1 MTLVNGQSTVRRIS
15 APSTEERRPTSGAVQ
30 GTNPVDQFETNPT
43 APRGEAPNVSRGDAS
58 HNGASIIRGD
68 NGQHSTIGSVVGGV
82 KHALDTVKNEFAKP
96 KVDPKTVVQ
105 PGDAMSKNDATAA
118 VIDIYSKAFPG
129 IGFTEGELSKAI
141 AMLQH
146 GTTTVSEMTAKV
158 QEGARLVNDP
168 NAMADQVGYAPS
180 AAPDQHS
187 SLTQKL
193 RMDRLATLMEA
204 GYLPEGKFNIVGGFS
219 FHSFSA
225 MNSSRFVSNYGAQ
238 TGMETRSRTPT
249 TNAARGMT
257 GMTRDMARSLERY
270 KTNAKDGGSDVNGE
284 DDKKNGSTSRGRG
297 TGSTS
302 LGKTLIKGKETNDVN
317 SNSMTFSG
325 ERSTHQVALT
335 SADVSSL
342 REASRDLAT
351 SSGLQMSPVMLDLN
365 HDGRLGTTGV
375 STAKSRIDDDVN
387 ATVDFDLDG
396 DGKKEHVEWMNG
408 DGDGMLV
415 DDRDGGATAAMHGDG
430 EIDGKRLFGDEGG
443 KYANGYEKMKAL
455 DANHDGKLSGSEL
468 DGLKTWIDDG
478 DAKIEEGELKT
489 LAELGV
495 TEIDLKMELTANDRG
510 EALMRS
516 TFTQNGEQ
524 HISEDVWFGVDQ
536 EHSVSNLANVAA
548 TVAERASP
556 HSRAAMIARLDTAL
570 RDVADIAH
578 DVERQGHA
586 NQMARH
592 SNLVLLTTGFR
603 A

>member
-1 MTLVNGQSTVRRIS
+1 MTLVNGQSTVRRIA
-15 APSTEERRPTSGAVQ
+15 APSTEARTPTTGAAQ
-30 GTNPVDQFETNPT
+30 GTGPVDQFETPPT

-82 KHALDTVKNEFAKP
+82 KHALDTVKEQFAKP
-96 KVDPKTVVQ
+96 KVDPNTVVKS
-105 PGDAMSKNDATAA
+105 GDAMSKQDATAA

-129 IGFTEGELSKAI
+129 ISFTEGELSKAI
-141 AMLQH
+141 SMLQH
-146 GTTTVSEMTAKV
+146 GSTTISEMTTRV
-158 QEGARLVNDP
+158 QEGAKLVNDP
-168 NAMADQVGYAPS
+168 NAMADQVYYAPS

-204 GYLPEGKFNIVGGFS
+204 GYLPEGKFNIIGGFA

-225 MNSSRFVSNYGAQ
+225 MNGSRFYSSYGAQ
-238 TGMETRSRTPT
+238 TAASPKSTVPT
-249 TNAARGMT
+249 TSPRGMT

-270 KTNAKDGGSDVNGE
+270 KTNAKESGSDVNDE
-284 DDKKNGSTSRGRG
+284 DGKSGSKPRG
-297 TGSTS
+297 TGSTSKS
-302 LGKTLIKGKETNDVN
+302 LGKTLIKGKPTNDAN

-335 SADVSSL
+335 SADVNSL
-342 REASRDLAT
+342 REASSDLAK

-365 HDGRLGTTGV
+365 HDGKLGTTGV
-375 STAKSRIDDDVN
+375 STAKSRIDNDVN

-415 DDRDGGATAAMHGDG
+415 DDRDGGATEAMHGDG

-455 DANHDGKLSGSEL
+455 DTNDDGKLSGSEL

-495 TEIDLKMELTANDRG
+495 TEIGLKMELTANDRG

-536 EHSVSNLANVAA
+536 EHSVSNLAHVAA

-556 HSRAAMIARLDTAL
+556 HGRAAMIARLDTAM
-570 RDVADIAH
+570 RDIADVAR
-578 DVERQGHA
+578 DVERRGHA
-586 NQMARH
+586 NDMARH